1 MNADESVTGPVNLG
15 NPGEFSI
22 NELAKL
28 VIAETGAKS
37 ELTFRDLPED
47 DPLQRCPDITLAREA
62 LSWAPTVT
70 LAKGLKKTVA
80 YFRDN
85 VAA

>member
-37 ELTFRDLPED
+37 DLTFHDLPED
-47 DPLQRCPDITLAREA
+47 DPCRGARTY
-62 LSWAPTVT
+62 LSEGSLELGTHRQPSRRP
-70 LAKGLKKTVA
+70 KKNGRL
-80 YFRDN
+80 FSG
-85 VAA
+85 